1 MKEFWNERFAQK
13 IYAYGKAPNVF
24 FAEQINRLQKGKL
37 LLPAEGEGRNAVY
50 AAIKGWNVTAFDY
63 SEEGKKKALDL
74 SREYDVEIDYRIQNA
89 DEFSDSEK
97 YDAIALIFA
106 HFEGDERK
114 VLFDKLESCL
124 IPGGHLI
131 MEVFSKNQIERTSGG
146 PKNLELLYSKD
157 EIKTLFPNI
166 DFITLEETK
175 VMLDEGNHQGEA
187 AVIRVLGVKQA

>member
-1 MKEFWNERFAQK
+1 
-13 IYAYGKAPNVF
+13 
-24 FAEQINRLQKGKL
+24 
-37 LLPAEGEGRNAVY
+37 
-50 AAIKGWNVTAFDY
+50 
-63 SEEGKKKALDL
+63 
-74 SREYDVEIDYRIQNA
+74 
-89 DEFSDSEK
+89 
-97 YDAIALIFA
+97 
-106 HFEGDERK
+106 
-114 VLFDKLESCL
+114 
-124 IPGGHLI
+124 